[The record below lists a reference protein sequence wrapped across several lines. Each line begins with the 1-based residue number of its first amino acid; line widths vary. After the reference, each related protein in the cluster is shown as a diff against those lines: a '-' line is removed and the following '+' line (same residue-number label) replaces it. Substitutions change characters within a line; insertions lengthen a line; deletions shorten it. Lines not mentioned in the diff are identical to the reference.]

1 MTINTKILSTAM
13 IALSIFIGGCAV
25 NQQGQVVP
33 NSEVFSKSTIIPLG
47 GGLLG
52 AAICNRLFKG
62 HGSRDGWTA
71 ACGAAGYFAST
82 AFVKQHNAALEN
94 NRVNETTSWDDP
106 DGKRYTVT
114 PTKTYSDNGTPCR
127 NFRQT
132 VEINGQ
138 TEILSGTACRQNDGT
153 WQLES

>member
-1 MTINTKILSTAM
+1 MTINAKILGAP
-13 IALSIFIGGCAV
+13 IVALSILISGCAV

-33 NSEVFSKSTIIPLG
+33 NSEVFGKKTIIPLG

-62 HGSRDGWTA
+62 HGSREGWTA

-82 AFVKQHNAALEN
+82 AFVKQHNSALEN
-94 NRVNETTSWDDP
+94 NRVNETTRWSDP
-106 DGKRYTVT
+106 DGKNYTVT
-114 PTKTYSDNGTPCR
+114 PTRTYAENGAPCR
-127 NFRQT
+127 DFRQT

-138 TEILSGTACRQNDGT
+138 TEILTGTACRQNDGS
-153 WQLES
+153 WKLES